1 MLLVPALRNLG
12 CAEPQPYSGWPGYC
26 TLNPEAQVAP
36 QAESKVEI
44 LMKPSMHVWSPGTGA
59 NAHPEKRSPGRADG
73 VPAQRTV
80 SAKPSPLA
88 TSLRGLRWLL
98 AVRMRIQ
105 RRGGRYLLQISLPRS
120 DPQPGDATAVRR
132 IPKHRSDALRRDFLH
147 LHALLARHAGLRH
160 SMPQLSYVERT
171 LARTG
176 SRGLLATPKPML
188 DCALEQLDTVE
199 RQWPELRLDEL
210 RVRLESAARAL
221 ARRPK
226 ARENSRQVE
235 VSEVS
240 HSLFEELER
249 SWTVP
254 APLSDSG
261 H

>member
-1 MLLVPALRNLG
+1 
-12 CAEPQPYSGWPGYC
+12 
-26 TLNPEAQVAP
+26 
-36 QAESKVEI
+36 
-44 LMKPSMHVWSPGTGA
+44 MKPSLQVWSPGVGA
-59 NAHPEKRSPGRADG
+59 NPRAEKRSARRANG

-88 TSLRGLRWLL
+88 TLSRGLRWLL

-105 RRGGRYLLQISLPRS
+105 RRSGRYMLQISLPPP
-120 DPQPGDATAVRR
+120 DAQPDVATAARR
-132 IPKHRSDALRRDFLH
+132 IPKHRSDALRRDFLQ
-147 LHALLARHAGLRH
+147 LHALLARQPGLRQ

-176 SRGLLATPKPML
+176 SRGLLVTPKPML
-188 DCALEQLDTVE
+188 DSALDQLGTVE
-199 RQWPELRLDEL
+199 RQRPELRLDEL

-221 ARRPK
+221 ARRPT
-226 ARENSRQVE
+226 ARENSRQVVE

-240 HSLFEELER
+240 HSLFEELDR

>member
-1 MLLVPALRNLG
+1 
-12 CAEPQPYSGWPGYC
+12 
-26 TLNPEAQVAP
+26 
-36 QAESKVEI
+36 
-44 LMKPSMHVWSPGTGA
+44 MKPSMHVLSPGIGT
-59 NAHPEKRSPGRADG
+59 NTRRTKRSRGRADG
-73 VPAQRTV
+73 VPAQRPAN
-80 SAKPSPLA
+80 AKPSPLA
-88 TSLRGLRWLL
+88 TLLRGLRWVL

-105 RRGGRYLLQISLPRS
+105 RRGRRYLLNISLPHS
-120 DPQPGDATAVRR
+120 DPQPTDAVAARR

-147 LHALLARHAGLRH
+147 LHALLARQTGLRQ

-171 LARTG
+171 LARVG
-176 SRGLLATPKPML
+176 SRGLLATPKTML

-199 RQWPELRLDEL
+199 RQWPTLRLDEL

-226 ARENSRQVE
+226 AFESNRQVE

-249 SWTVP
+249 SWTAP

-261 H
+261 N

>member
-1 MLLVPALRNLG
+1 
-12 CAEPQPYSGWPGYC
+12 
-26 TLNPEAQVAP
+26 LNPEAPVAP
-36 QAESKVEI
+36 QAQSKVEI
-44 LMKPSMHVWSPGTGA
+44 LMKPSIHVWSPGIGA
-59 NAHPEKRSPGRADG
+59 NTHPEKRSPSRADG
-73 VPAQRTV
+73 VPQQRTA
-80 SAKPSPLA
+80 SAKPSPRA
-88 TSLRGLRWLL
+88 TLLRGLRWLL

-105 RRGGRYLLQISLPRS
+105 CRRGRYLLQISLPHS
-120 DPQPGDATAVRR
+120 DPQPGEAASARQ

-147 LHALLARHAGLRH
+147 LHALLARHTGLRQQ
-160 SMPQLSYVERT
+160 MPQLSYVERT
-171 LARTG
+171 LARVG

-188 DCALEQLDTVE
+188 DSALEQLDTVE

-226 ARENSRQVE
+226 AAENSREVE
-235 VSEVS
+235 VSEAS

>member
-1 MLLVPALRNLG
+1 MHLKF
-12 CAEPQPYSGWPGYC
+12 
-26 TLNPEAQVAP
+26 EAPVAA
-36 QAESKVEI
+36 QAASKVEI
-44 LMKPSMHVWSPGTGA
+44 LMKPSMHVWSPGIGA
-59 NAHPEKRSPGRADG
+59 NAHPEKRSRRRADG
-73 VPAQRTV
+73 VPAQQTV
-80 SAKPSPLA
+80 NAKPPPLA
-88 TSLRGLRWLL
+88 TVLRGLRWLL

-105 RRGGRYLLQISLPRS
+105 RRRGRYMLQISLPRS
-120 DPQPGDATAVRR
+120 DPQPGAAAPTRK

-147 LHALLARHAGLRH
+147 LHTLLARHGELRQ

-176 SRGLLATPKPML
+176 SRGLLETPKTML
-188 DCALEQLDTVE
+188 DCALEQLDSFE
-199 RQWPELRLDEL
+199 RQWPELHLDEL
-210 RVRLESAARAL
+210 RVRLESAARAM

-226 ARENSRQVE
+226 SRENNGQVE

>member
-1 MLLVPALRNLG
+1 
-12 CAEPQPYSGWPGYC
+12 
-26 TLNPEAQVAP
+26 
-36 QAESKVEI
+36 
-44 LMKPSMHVWSPGTGA
+44 MHVWSPGVGA
-59 NAHPEKRSPGRADG
+59 KAQPQKRAPGRANG
-73 VPAQRTV
+73 MPAQRT
-80 SAKPSPLA
+80 AKEKPAALA
-88 TSLRGLRWLL
+88 AMLRGLRWLL
-98 AVRMRIQ
+98 AVRMRIE
-105 RRGGRYLLQISLPRS
+105 RRRGRYLLNISLPQP
-120 DPQPGDATAVRR
+120 DAQPGNAAVVRR

-147 LHALLARHAGLRH
+147 LHALLARQTGLRQ

-176 SRGLLATPKPML
+176 SRGLLTMPETML
-188 DCALEQLDTVE
+188 DCALEQLDLVE
-199 RQWPELRLDEL
+199 RQRPELRLDEL

-226 ARENSRQVE
+226 ARENRGLVE